1 MLGSILMSLPFY
13 HERKVNMTY
22 LNKKIGRHFCIRFTS
37 DDAQIA
43 IPMMVAS
50 ILALVV
56 LL

>member
-1 MLGSILMSLPFY
+1 
-13 HERKVNMTY
+13 MTY
-22 LNKKIGRHFCIRFTS
+22 LNKKIGRHFCISFTQ

>member
-1 MLGSILMSLPFY
+1 MLK
-13 HERKVNMTY
+13 ERISK
-22 LNKKIGRHFCIRFTS
+22 HFCISFTH

>member
-1 MLGSILMSLPFY
+1 MLK
-13 HERKVNMTY
+13 ERISK
-22 LNKKIGRHFCIRFTS
+22 HFCIRFTQ

>member
-1 MLGSILMSLPFY
+1 MLK
-13 HERKVNMTY
+13 ERISK
-22 LNKKIGRHFCIRFTS
+22 HFCIRFTRE
-37 DDAQIA
+37 DAQIA

>member
-13 HERKVNMTY
+13 HERKVIMNFI
-22 LNKKIGRHFCIRFTS
+22 NEKISRNLCIRFTS

>member
-1 MLGSILMSLPFY
+1 
-13 HERKVNMTY
+13 MTY
-22 LNKKIGRHFCIRFTS
+22 VKERISKHFCISFTQ